1 MRCDSNSMS
10 YTLFDTHIHGP
21 LLREDAIP
29 LWFRS
34 GASDDLTSWLD
45 LAEFKPDRTVR
56 ALYVYVSIEE
66 PEYSGEHRTI
76 CRAYRPDTWIA
87 DDFNPGIFQYCING
101 CSIPTRVSVTR
112 ILNYNP

>member
-1 MRCDSNSMS
+1 MRARCDSNSMS

-29 LWFRS
+29 LWFRR
-34 GASDDLTSWLD
+34 SDDPWLD

-66 PEYSGEHRTI
+66 PEHNGTYKRRTI
-76 CRAYRPDTWIA
+76 CRAYRPDRWIA
-87 DDFNPGIFQYCING
+87 DDFSPGIFQYCSNG